1 MAEPKS
7 VFGWTTI
14 DGIRF
19 PYLLREDKKFVAV
32 RMVEMKLLSK
42 YPSTYPDE
50 LKNRPPLMSHYITE
64 REIKLL
70 NEINAEHCAGEYGN
84 YQVSAQDLIVKL
96 QDFEEFYGIV
106 KKHFPDEV
114 LKNLPQKNKIDGGWV
129 QVNNTVVP
137 FVFRNDFRFVPLSV
151 IRYAAQLL
159 VDVQVE
165 GHIPTDDE
173 CKYFNDICK
182 SAGLNFKFGKSTKL
196 VMLNMVQSLSTTP
209 VIITELPKDDPF
221 GAAEFKGDEQETTR
235 LPTQV
240 APDSVPGAP
249 GNPPAG
255 ISSAVGPALTG
266 LPSGMIP
273 PNSMMPGF
281 PPSGSPYWMNP
292 HMGIFP
298 GFGPG
303 PGAGPVPNPFGLQ
316 QTPKG
321 PVSPHVE
328 VNNNSAVPKD
338 FPERPNSHGSNPRST
353 SSNTTRRSST
363 GTPSPTGQNMYGNQI
378 RVAPPSAAAGA
389 PPSSMGMPPP
399 GLLHSPALMAGN
411 RMMFSMLPNKSP
423 SEYQKLL
430 QMVQMQHQSLKS
442 QGTSLYRNNGNSF
455 KVQLF
460 NFSLV
465 KYVLDCLTYPLK
477 RTLVLIVY
485 QFCLM
490 EGPQLLVQYPLFFS
504 GTKGTSTAGTS

>member
-1 MAEPKS
+1 MEKPKA
-7 VFGWTTI
+7 VFGWATI

-70 NEINAEHCAGEYGN
+70 NEINSEHCAGEYGS
-84 YQVSAQDLIVKL
+84 YQFSAQDLIVKL

-114 LKNLPQKNKIDGGWV
+114 LKNLPPKNRIDGGWV

-137 FVFRNDFRFVPLSV
+137 FVFRNDLRFVPLSV

-165 GHIPTDDE
+165 GHVPNDDE

-221 GAAEFKGDEQETTR
+221 GAAEFKGEEPEIAR

-249 GNPPAG
+249 GNIPPG
-255 ISSAVGPALTG
+255 MPPPLGG
-266 LPSGMIP
+266 LPPGMVP

-281 PPSGSPYWMNP
+281 PPSGTPYWMNP

-303 PGAGPVPNPFGLQ
+303 TGAGPVPNPFMTQ

-321 PVSPHVE
+321 PVSPHGE
-328 VNNNSAVPKD
+328 VNNNSAVSKD
-338 FPERPNSHGSNPRST
+338 FTERPSSRGSNPRST
-353 SSNTTRRSST
+353 PSSTARRSST
-363 GTPSPTGQNMYGNQI
+363 GTPSPTGQGMYGGQI
-378 RVAPPSAAAGA
+378 RSTPPSAAAGA
-389 PPSSMGMPPP
+389 PPSNMGMPPL
-399 GLLHSPALMAGN
+399 GLLSDQAMMAGN
-411 RMMFSMLPNKSP
+411 RMMFPMLPNQSP
-423 SEYQKLL
+423 SDFQK
-430 QMVQMQHQSLKS
+430 
-442 QGTSLYRNNGNSF
+442 TIANGSDAATAVF
-455 KVQLF
+455 EITR
-460 NFSLV
+460 
-465 KYVLDCLTYPLK
+465 YV
-477 RTLVLIVY
+477 
-485 QFCLM
+485 
-490 EGPQLLVQYPLFFS
+490 
-504 GTKGTSTAGTS
+504 